1 MRYRTYIDGNTVR
14 KVAGEERP
22 ERSGERRRERR
33 RIMAVH
39 REKQRVLRVSI
50 GYVAFL
56 TATLGLVLFG
66 CVWYLQLQAQM
77 TATINNINR
86 MEGTLSELKADNDA
100 EYDRVTSSMD
110 LESIRDTAV
119 NELGM
124 VYASEDQVVLYDSKD
139 SDYVVQ
145 YQDIP
150 AEETEE
156 GIESKVAAWLGR

>member
-1 MRYRTYIDGNTVR
+1 
-14 KVAGEERP
+14 
-22 ERSGERRRERR
+22 
-33 RIMAVH
+33 MAVH

>member
-14 KVAGEERP
+14 KVAVEERP

-33 RIMAVH
+33 RIMAVR

-77 TATINNINR
+77 TAAIA
-86 MEGTLSELKADNDA
+86 L
-100 EYDRVTSSMD
+100 VW
-110 LESIRDTAV
+110 
-119 NELGM
+119 GM
-124 VYASEDQVVLYDSKD
+124 V
-139 SDYVVQ
+139 
-145 YQDIP
+145 
-150 AEETEE
+150 
-156 GIESKVAAWLGR
+156 